1 MSRRILLYVLT
12 LTIPLCLGAI
22 VWQSAKYA
30 ELTWDIEK
38 LESVQEEWVENNKRL
53 IAGIAVLSSSE
64 RIENIAKKDL
74 KLVKKLP
81 EEVLQIKIKGGP
93 RDDG

>member
-12 LTIPLCLGAI
+12 LTIPLCLGAAA
-22 VWQSAKYA
+22 WQSVRYT
-30 ELTWDIEK
+30 ELTWEIKK
-38 LESVQEEWVENNKRL
+38 LESLQEEWVENNKRL

-74 KLVKKLP
+74 GLVKKPP
-81 EEVLQIKIKGGP
+81 EKVLQIKITGGP
-93 RDDG
+93 GDDG

>member
-12 LTIPLCLGAI
+12 LTIPLCLGAAA
-22 VWQSAKYA
+22 WQSAKYA
-30 ELTWDIEK
+30 ELAWEIEK
-38 LESVQEEWVENNKRL
+38 LESIQEEWVENNKRL

-93 RDDG
+93 GNDG